1 MWWGHGKPKD
11 SNTFLKDFVTEATEL
26 LLHGFEFNNNHVTVV
41 IDGICCD
48 APAKSF
54 VLKTKGHTGLNS
66 CSKCTIEGE
75 YLNWRTVFAYTD
87 HSTKRTHADF
97 VSRTHEEYHISETNT
112 ILPNINIIDIFPL
125 DYMHLTCLGVMR
137 KLVLLWM
144 NSAKLKCIS
153 TNLSLIKKYIL
164 IEFCRKPRDIQEINR
179 WKATE
184 LRQLLLY
191 TGPIVLKNILTKSCY
206 TNFMCLNISM
216 IILLSS
222 NLGKYLNFAN
232 ILLRHFVRSF
242 GEEYGTLFISHNIHG
257 VLHLVDEYRIF
268 GPLDNS
274 SCFPF
279 ENFMKTLKKMIRKPD
294 KPLEQVVKRYNETR
308 HTINK
313 LQCNVS
319 TIHNPDNIIL
329 KNEHK
334 KGPLPGNVY
343 GVQYNVM
350 ILELKGFTLKINQ
363 DSDSY
368 FGTNDG
374 HIVKVFN
381 IVKGESVIVL
391 GKYFTEKKNLYETP
405 IKSSK
410 LGIFIVNN
418 LSSSINSYCLNA
430 ISRKYILFHFENE
443 KIAMP
448 LFHTE

>member
-1 MWWGHGKPKD
+1 MFIIGLWWGHGKPKD
-11 SNTFLKDFVTEATEL
+11 SNTFLKDIVTEATEL

-153 TNLSLIKKYIL
+153 TNLSLIKKYIP
-164 IEFCRKPRDIQEINR
+164 IEFCRKPRDLQEINR

-184 LRQLLLY
+184 LGQLLLY

-232 ILLRHFVRSF
+232 ILLSLLVKNMEHC
-242 GEEYGTLFISHNIHG
+242 LF
-257 VLHLVDEYRIF
+257 LTIF
-268 GPLDNS
+268 MA
-274 SCFPF
+274 F
-279 ENFMKTLKKMIRKPD
+279 
-294 KPLEQVVKRYNETR
+294 
-308 HTINK
+308 
-313 LQCNVS
+313 
-319 TIHNPDNIIL
+319 
-329 KNEHK
+329 
-334 KGPLPGNVY
+334 
-343 GVQYNVM
+343 
-350 ILELKGFTLKINQ
+350 
-363 DSDSY
+363 
-368 FGTNDG
+368 
-374 HIVKVFN
+374 
-381 IVKGESVIVL
+381 
-391 GKYFTEKKNLYETP
+391 
-405 IKSSK
+405 
-410 LGIFIVNN
+410 
-418 LSSSINSYCLNA
+418 
-430 ISRKYILFHFENE
+430 YIW
-443 KIAMP
+443 
-448 LFHTE
+448 